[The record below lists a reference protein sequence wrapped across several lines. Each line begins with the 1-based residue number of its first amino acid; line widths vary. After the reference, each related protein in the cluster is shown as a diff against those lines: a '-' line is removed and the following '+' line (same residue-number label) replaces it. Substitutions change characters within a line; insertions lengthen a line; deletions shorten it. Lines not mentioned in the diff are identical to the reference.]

1 MVVRGPWPDPRPPLT
16 DALFIEAHILD
27 VCRDRPG
34 FGTRRVTAMVGRPW
48 AARGLPGASRT
59 ATGAARDARAWVARA
74 ATAHRARRARR
85 TQRDLALGRALGDDL
100 SKIATREGWLW
111 IVGVI
116 GCHDRD
122 LVGRRYGSQPTRRCA
137 WAHRRARGRERT
149 ACPRLRE
156 PSVRSGLFTQHI
168 ETLQGACDA
177 VAGSQTRRRGLGP
190 LALSPLPRPS
200 CSSPPCWGA
209 APLMPLS
216 AASFAGR
223 VASYS
228 ICSAPL
234 PRR

>member
-1 MVVRGPWPDPRPPLT
+1 MREHGSLGPQ
-16 DALFIEAHILD
+16 
-27 VCRDRPG
+27 
-34 FGTRRVTAMVGRPW
+34 RRI
-48 AARGLPGASRT
+48 ARGEHAGRSETSRSDELW
-59 ATGAARDARAWVARA
+59 AT
-74 ATAHRARRARR
+74 
-85 TQRDLALGRALGDDL
+85 DL

-111 IVGVI
+111 IVGMI

-156 PSVRSGLFTQHI
+156 PSVRSGLFTQRI
-168 ETLQGACDA
+168 ETLQGARDA
-177 VAGSQTRRRGLGP
+177 VAGSQTRRRGARP
-190 LALSPLPRPS
+190 VSALPAPS
-200 CSSPPCWGA
+200 AQLFVAAVLGA